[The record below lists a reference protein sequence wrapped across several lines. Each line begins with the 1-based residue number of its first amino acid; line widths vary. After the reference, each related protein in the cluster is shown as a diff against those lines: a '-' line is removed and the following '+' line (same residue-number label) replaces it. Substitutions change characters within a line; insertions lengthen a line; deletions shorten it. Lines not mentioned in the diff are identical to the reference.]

1 MEVRAVTRNVRVS
14 PEKARDITRLLQGK
28 SVAQALA
35 IVDLSPRKAA
45 TLLGKTL
52 RSAIANA
59 ENNFDLDR
67 KGLMVK
73 SAVVGAGSTM
83 KRFRP
88 RARGSAS
95 RIRKRTSHFNI
106 ILTDSF

>member
-1 MEVRAVTRNVRVS
+1 MEVRAVTRNVRIS
-14 PEKARDITRLLQGK
+14 PEKARHVSRLIQGK

-45 TLLGKTL
+45 ELLGKTL

-67 KGLMVK
+67 KSLTVK
-73 SAVVGAGSTM
+73 EAVVGPGPTM

-95 RIRKRTSHFNI
+95 RILKRTSHLQI
-106 ILTDSF
+106 ILSDA